1 MFAKK
6 LNQFRDLLSFE
17 ERETISSEDQ
27 DQEARVP

>member
-6 LNQFRDLLSFE
+6 LNHFRDLLSFE
-17 ERETISSEDQ
+17 ERETVSSE